1 VTQALINGLLTGG
14 LYAAL
19 GIGLSLVYGVT
30 RVINAAHGAYIVLG
44 AYLAWTAWDVFG
56 IDPFILMPV
65 LGLVGF
71 VLGYAIQRLFVN
83 RVLKRSVLM
92 TVAMTFGIDLVM
104 VTVILLTWGADLRI
118 ISVDYAS
125 AGFDILGARVPVV
138 RLLIFIAAL
147 AMALALEVVIRR
159 TAIGARIRAVS
170 QDQPASELLGI
181 DVGHTYGVAHGLAA
195 AVACAAG
202 AMVALITPLQP
213 FLGVSLLL
221 IAFAVVVLAGFGP
234 IAPVI
239 VAGVILA
246 MSEQLV
252 GLYLGTEYQRLAV
265 FIVYL
270 AVATLR
276 PHGLFGARFYAH

>member
-1 VTQALINGLLTGG
+1 MSQALLNGLLTGG

-44 AYLAWTAWDVFG
+44 AYLSWAAWRTWG
-56 IDPFILMPV
+56 IDPFVSMPALFV
-65 LGLVGF
+65 VGF
-71 VLGYAIQRLFVN
+71 ALGYLVQRLFVN
-83 RVLKRSVLM
+83 AVVKRNVLM
-92 TVAMTFGIDLVM
+92 TVAMTFGIDLVL

-118 ISVDYAS
+118 VQVDYA
-125 AGFDILGARVPVV
+125 AVGFDFLGARVPIV
-138 RLLIFIAAL
+138 RLLIFGCAVGMAVAL
-147 AMALALEVVIRR
+147 DLIIKR
-159 TAIGARIRAVS
+159 TSIGARIRAVS
-170 QDQPASELLGI
+170 QDRPAAELMGI

-195 AVACAAG
+195 GVACSAG
-202 AMVALITPLQP
+202 AMIAMITPLQP

-239 VAGVILA
+239 VAGVLLA
-246 MSEQLV
+246 TSEQFV
-252 GLYLGTEYQRLAV
+252 GLYLGTEYQRLAI
-265 FIVYL
+265 FGVYL

-276 PHGLFGARFYAH
+276 PHGLFGARYYAH

>member
-1 VTQALINGLLTGG
+1 VSQALVNALLTGG

-44 AYLAWTAWDVFG
+44 AFLTWAAWKLIG
-56 IDPFILMPV
+56 IDPFAMIPAL
-65 LGLVGF
+65 LAVGF
-71 VLGYAIQRLFVN
+71 VLGYVVQRLLINAVVT
-83 RVLKRSVLM
+83 RYVLM
-92 TVAMTFGIDLVM
+92 TVAMTFGIDLIL
-104 VTVILLTWGADLRI
+104 VTGILVTWGADLRI
-118 ISVDYAS
+118 VNVSYA
-125 AGFDILGARVPVV
+125 AEGFDLLGARVPIV
-138 RLLIFIAAL
+138 RLLIFVVAL
-147 AMALALEVVIRR
+147 GMAVALELIVRR
-159 TAIGARIRAVS
+159 TTLGAQIRAVS
-170 QDQPASELLGI
+170 QDRPAAELLGI

-202 AMVALITPLQP
+202 AMVAMIMPLQP

-246 MSEQLV
+246 LSEQLV
-252 GLYLGTEYQRLAV
+252 GLYLGTDYQRLAI
-265 FIVYL
+265 FAVYL
-270 AVATLR
+270 AVATVR